1 MTNIDDLEKLA
12 ELHEKGI
19 LTKKEFDEQK
29 KKFLSGG
36 QVDENK
42 DAQQTQKAS
51 APKSGFECYKD
62 AWRKYAQF
70 SGRAS
75 RSEYWYF
82 VLFNFLIMLGIS
94 MVELLFAANTDILST
109 IYSLAVFIPSLA
121 VYGRRYHDIGKSCW
135 FAFVPY
141 FVVLGI
147 FFLAGVTIGIATGVA
162 GAPLAAG
169 YMMPLGF
176 GIAGIILL
184 IIVIMWQI
192 VFPCMPSQE
201 GKNQYGEQP

>member
-42 DAQQTQKAS
+42 DAQQAQKAT

-75 RSEYWYF
+75 RSDYWYF
-82 VLFNFLIMLGIS
+82 VLFNFLI
-94 MVELLFAANTDILST
+94 VEKTLFAHPI
-109 IYSLAVFIPSLA
+109 IAVN
-121 VYGRRYHDIGKSCW
+121 
-135 FAFVPY
+135 FAH
-141 FVVLGI
+141 I
-147 FFLAGVTIGIATGVA
+147 T
-162 GAPLAAG
+162 
-169 YMMPLGF
+169 
-176 GIAGIILL
+176 
-184 IIVIMWQI
+184 
-192 VFPCMPSQE
+192 
-201 GKNQYGEQP
+201 

>member
-1 MTNIDDLEKLA
+1 MTNIDELEKLA

-29 KKFLSGG
+29 EKYLSGA
-36 QVDENK
+36 QADENQT
-42 DAQQTQKAS
+42 AQQAEKAS
-51 APKSGFECYKD
+51 APKSGFEYYKE

-94 MVELLFAANTDILST
+94 MVELFFAADMDILST

-147 FFLAGVTIGIATGVA
+147 CFLAGVAIGVVA
-162 GAPLAAG
+162 GSPMTVG
-169 YMMPLGF
+169 YLMPFGF
-176 GIAGIILL
+176 GISGIILVAVV
-184 IIVIMWQI
+184 IVWQI

-201 GKNQYGEQP
+201 GKNKYGEQP